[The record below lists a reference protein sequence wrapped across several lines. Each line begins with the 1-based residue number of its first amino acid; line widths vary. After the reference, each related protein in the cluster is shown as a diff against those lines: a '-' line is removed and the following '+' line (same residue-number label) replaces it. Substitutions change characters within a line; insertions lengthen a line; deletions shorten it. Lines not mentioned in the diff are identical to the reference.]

1 MTVRDLVMLIGGAV
15 AGGVARS
22 RDGRLTFAYDREWL
36 QSDMAMPVSLS
47 LPLEAVQ
54 HPSPKIEAFIWGLLP
69 DNELVL
75 AKWARQFHVSA
86 RSPFSLIANVGE
98 DCAGAVQFVRRERLD
113 DPAFDAPRVDWLTEH
128 DVAER
133 LRALRRDTTAMRL
146 PRDTGQFSLAGAQ
159 AKTAL
164 LLHERRWGV
173 PSGRLPTTHI
183 LKPPSDEFD
192 GHAENEHFCLVLAR
206 ALNLPAAQSEVRRFD
221 GEAAIVVERYDRL
234 STSRGVARIHQE
246 DMCQALG
253 VMPTSKYQNEGGP
266 TPADIV
272 GLLRRHSS
280 NSQADVDTFVQALA
294 FNWIVGGTDAHA
306 KNYSLLHAPGGRV
319 RLAPLYDIASALPY
333 DHLDERQ
340 LKLAMKIGREY
351 FLTRIGPRQWM
362 RTEQELGLPEMS
374 LLRKV
379 LRLGRHMLTA
389 IPDVANRLRNDGLR
403 HPIVG
408 RLETVLMRRAER
420 CLRELDA

>member
-1 MTVRDLVMLIGGAV
+1 MTDRRLVVLLGGVV
-15 AGGVARS
+15 AGEVTRN
-22 RDGRLTFAYDREWL
+22 RDGKLAFAYDPEWL
-36 QSDMAMPVSLS
+36 RSDVAMPVSLS
-47 LPLEAVQ
+47 LPLEVAE

-69 DNELVL
+69 DSELVL
-75 AKWARQFHVSA
+75 GKWAKMFHVSA
-86 RSPFSLIANVGE
+86 RNPFGLIANVGE
-98 DCAGAVQFVRRERLD
+98 DCAGAVQFVRRQRLD
-113 DPAFDAPRVDWLTEH
+113 HPGFDVPQIEWLTEH

-133 LRALRRDTTAMRL
+133 LRVLRHDATAMRL
-146 PRDTGQFSLAGAQ
+146 PRDAGQFSLAGAQ

-164 LLHERRWGV
+164 LLRGRRWGV
-173 PSGRLPTTHI
+173 PAGRIPTTHI

-206 ALNLPAAQSEVRRFD
+206 TLNLPAAYSEVRRFE
-221 GEAAIVVERYDRL
+221 GEVAIVVERYDRL
-234 STSRGVARIHQE
+234 STSRGVTRIHQE

-253 VMPTSKYQNEGGP
+253 VMPTFKYQNEGGP

-272 GLLRRHSS
+272 GLLRRHSRDP
-280 NSQADVDTFVQALA
+280 QGDVDTFVQALA
-294 FNWIVGGTDAHA
+294 FNWLIGGTDAHA
-306 KNYSLLHAPGGRV
+306 KNYSLLHAQGGRV
-319 RLAPLYDIASALPY
+319 RLAPLYDVASALPY
-333 DHLDERQ
+333 DHLDERR
-340 LKLAMKIGREY
+340 LKLAMKVGREY

-408 RLETVLMRRAER
+408 RLETVLMRRAEH

>member
-1 MTVRDLVMLIGGAV
+1 MTDRRLLVLLGGAV
-15 AGGVARS
+15 AGEVM
-22 RDGRLTFAYDREWL
+22 RDRDNKLAFAYAQEWL
-36 QSDMAMPVSLS
+36 RSDVAMPVSLS
-47 LPLEAVQ
+47 LPLDAAQ
-54 HPSPKIEAFIWGLLP
+54 HPSGTIEAFIWGLLP

-75 AKWARQFHVSA
+75 GKWAKQFHVSA
-86 RSPFSLIANVGE
+86 RNPFSLIANVGE

-113 DPAFDAPRVDWLTEH
+113 DPTFDAPQIEWLTEH
-128 DVAER
+128 GVTER
-133 LRALRRDTTAMRL
+133 LRALRRDETAMRL

-164 LLHERRWGV
+164 LLRRRRWGV
-173 PSGRLPTTHI
+173 PSGRMPTTHI

-206 ALNLPAAQSEVRRFD
+206 ALNLPAASSEVRHFD
-221 GEAAIVVERYDRL
+221 GEVAIVVERYDRFT
-234 STSRGVARIHQE
+234 TSRGVARVHQE

-294 FNWIVGGTDAHA
+294 FNWLIGGTDAHA

-333 DHLDERQ
+333 DHLDERR

-351 FLTRIGPRQWM
+351 FLTRIGPRQWD
-362 RTEQELGLPEMS
+362 RAEQELGLPKAS
-374 LLRKV
+374 LLRRV
-379 LRLGRHMLTA
+379 RRLGRDMLTT
-389 IPDVANRLRNDGLR
+389 IPKVADRLGDDGLR

-408 RLETVLMRRAER
+408 RLEAVLMRRVER

>member
-1 MTVRDLVMLIGGAV
+1 MTDRHLVVLLGGAV
-15 AGGVARS
+15 AGGVTRS
-22 RDGRLTFAYDREWL
+22 RDGKLAFAYDREWL

-47 LPLEAVQ
+47 LPLEAAQ
-54 HPSPKIEAFIWGLLP
+54 HPGPKIEAFIWGLLP

-75 AKWARQFHVSA
+75 AKWGRQFHVSA

-98 DCAGAVQFVRRERLD
+98 DCAGAVQFVRWGRLD
-113 DPAFDAPRVDWLTEH
+113 DPTFDAPRAEWLTEH

-133 LRALRRDTTAMRL
+133 LRALRRDETAMRL

-221 GEAAIVVERYDRL
+221 GEVAIVVERYDRT
-234 STSRGVARIHQE
+234 STSRGVVRVHQE

-294 FNWIVGGTDAHA
+294 FNWLIGGTDAHA

-333 DHLDERQ
+333 DHLDERR

-351 FLTRIGPRQWM
+351 FLARIGPRQWM
-362 RTEQELGLPEMS
+362 RAEQELSLPEGS
-374 LLRKV
+374 LLRGV
-379 LRLGRHMLTA
+379 RRLGHDMLTA
-389 IPDVANRLRNDGLR
+389 IPDIARRLRNDGLR

-408 RLETVLMRRAER
+408 RLETALMRRAER